1 MKNHRFGP
9 PDFYIP
15 ELGMYIEVCSKKRED
30 YEYRERIFNKNG
42 YHIVFI
48 HLYKEQ
54 KKWKKY
60 LVMRLTEMEDL
71 RQSEIEKIIGSLKE

>member
-9 PDFYIP
+9 PISTFP
-15 ELGMYIEVCSKKRED
+15 NWACTSKFVGKKRED